1 MLTNQQE
8 DNDYKVIAE
17 ESSTIA
23 IVEGS
28 SMIAIAERSSTIAG
42 GNNSNLKSF
51 FNNKLYYINKHL
63 NVLTFQTEDNI
74 QKKLL
79 LNIFLYTVERKNKVS
94 GLF

>member
-17 ESSTIA
+17 ESS
-23 IVEGS
+23 
-28 SMIAIAERSSTIAG
+28 MIAEGSSTIAG

-63 NVLTFQTEDNI
+63 NIL
-74 QKKLL
+74 
-79 LNIFLYTVERKNKVS
+79 IF
-94 GLF
+94 